1 MITPKFKLNF
11 FITLVIVS
19 FFVTSCVTKKDI
31 IYFQNAKDFETV
43 VDTDTFS
50 AKLKV
55 GDEVSIIVSTFD
67 PTLSAPYNAL
77 TQAANQGGGGGGQM
91 MGYII
96 DVDGNIDFPVLG
108 KVKLIGLTVDE
119 ARQLFKKKFEE
130 GKLLK
135 DPVILIRL
143 LNYRVIIEGAV
154 NGPGVYNVSGERMT
168 ILEGLAM
175 AGGLSINGRRDNILV
190 IRDFNGTKTYS
201 RVDLTSKEI
210 FNSPVYYLTQNDYIY
225 VEPNNSAISAASG
238 DSRLTSILGVTGTIL
253 GLVLIFVSV
262 N

>member
-19 FFVTSCVTKKDI
+19 FFATSCVTKKDI

>member
-77 TQAANQGGGGGGQM
+77 TQAANQGGGGGQM